1 MKKKNK
7 VIKKTTSKKAVG
19 KKSAVKKAVVKKPV
33 KVKPAIKY
41 TWDIKSIDAY
51 DHPDKGKDLI
61 NQIVYEVTGNI
72 TENSITRS
80 ASTMGAIAVHYDTKN
95 LFSTVDYKQFS
106 KKELLDYV
114 QKQVADRHLEAII
127 DIISQE
133 LSPEKKT
140 VTEFSWNK

>member
-1 MKKKNK
+1 MAKAKKRYSFY
-7 VIKKTTSKKAVG
+7 KTCTWR
-19 KKSAVKKAVVKKPV
+19 VV
-33 KVKPAIKY
+33 ASLD
-41 TWDIKSIDAY
+41 TFLLSW
-51 DHPDKGKDLI
+51 LI
-61 NQIVYEVTGNI
+61 TGNI

-114 QKQVADRHLEAII
+114 QKQVTDRNLEAMV

>member
-1 MKKKNK
+1 MKKKKK
-7 VIKKTTSKKAVG
+7 VIKKTTSEKAVG
-19 KKSAVKKAVVKKPV
+19 KKPAVKKAVVKKPV
-33 KVKPAIKY
+33 IKY

-114 QKQVADRHLEAII
+114 QKQVADRHLEAMV

>member
-1 MKKKNK
+1 MKKKKK
-7 VIKKTTSKKAVG
+7 VIKKTVRKKAV
-19 KKSAVKKAVVKKPV
+19 SKKAVVKKPLV
-33 KVKPAIKY
+33 KKPAIKY
-41 TWDIKSIDAY
+41 IWDIKSIDAY

-114 QKQVADRHLEAII
+114 QKQVADRHLEAMI